1 MENLMRKEF
10 STSTLHYILLVP
22 LTGYASDQINDFFS
36 THTQKFIKKKK
47 KTPKRRVKMQSIQA
61 LSLDKMTYMY
71 SDIITSDLGEVS
83 FSFSVTFNFY

>member
-22 LTGYASDQINDFFS
+22 LTGYASDQIKDFFS

-47 KTPKRRVKMQSIQA
+47 KKNTKKKSQNAEYSSTV
-61 LSLDKMTYMY
+61 LS
-71 SDIITSDLGEVS
+71 
-83 FSFSVTFNFY
+83 